1 MANAFRHYSFTIL
14 GSRNIMEKRMKVVQF
29 AKSNP
34 WNITR
39 SIFSKGTD
47 EFFFFLIFWDLGK
60 GNIVLVNSN

>member
-1 MANAFRHYSFTIL
+1 
-14 GSRNIMEKRMKVVQF
+14 MEKRMKVVQF